1 MSSER
6 DRPDWDRLFETAV
19 GQEGHFTTAQAAEA
33 GYSPQLLN
41 RHLRSGTIRRVRRG
55 IYRVV
60 HFPTGEQEDLVEL
73 WLWSDRTGVLSHET
87 ALALHDLSDL
97 LPARVHLTLPAAW
110 RTRRLRMPDGAALHF
125 ADVAETERSWVGAV
139 PVTTPLRT
147 IVDCAR
153 DDLSPDLL
161 RQAVEQAL
169 ARGLVSRESL
179 LDAAASAPA
188 LAGVLAS

>member
-19 GQEGHFTTAQAAEA
+19 GQEGHFSTAQAAEA

-55 IYRVV
+55 VYRLV
-60 HFPTGEQEDLVEL
+60 HFPTSEQEDLVEL

-110 RTRRLRMPDGAALHF
+110 RTRRLRMPEGAALHF
-125 ADVAETERSWVGAV
+125 ADVPEPERSWIGAV
-139 PVTTPLRT
+139 PVTAPLRT

-169 ARGLVSRESL
+169 ARGLVSRGSL
-179 LDAAASAPA
+179 RDAAVSAPV
-188 LAGVLAS
+188 LAGVFAA